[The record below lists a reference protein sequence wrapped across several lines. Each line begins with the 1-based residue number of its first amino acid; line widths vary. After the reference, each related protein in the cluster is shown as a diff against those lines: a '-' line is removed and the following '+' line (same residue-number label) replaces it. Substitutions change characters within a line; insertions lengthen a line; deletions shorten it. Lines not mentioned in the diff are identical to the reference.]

1 MTSLKQLIQRS
12 LNPFDP
18 STFRPGN
25 FWQESQNPAL
35 EVDSI
40 HWPILQEIDQI
51 LDRTIKDR
59 ATRTILLAGD
69 SGAGKS
75 YLLGRLKRQLNR
87 KAFFAYISPWPH
99 SDYLWRHT
107 LRSVVD
113 SLIQVPEGQSESQLL
128 LWLKG
133 LPSLHN
139 RSFVKWVLGERSTFI
154 QDLQASFPVGI
165 TNGKEF
171 FGVLYDL
178 ATNPDLRILAYNWL
192 KGDNLDKEDL
202 KTLRIKQPIDSE
214 DAAYNILSNIGR
226 IAASTQP
233 IVLCFDNL
241 DSIPR
246 LANDR
251 PDLQSLF
258 NLNSTI
264 HNEKL
269 RNFLVLISIVT
280 GTWRENKKAIQP
292 ADLARIDQTL
302 QLKQINLDQA
312 EALWAARLVPIHAQA
327 KPKPESAIAPLSRD
341 WLTHEFRRGRTLP
354 RNALKLGQDLVTYFK
369 SHDGQLPPFG
379 SRWLDNGV
387 TGANGDGESEKIL
400 ASFKLIWDKEF
411 QTVHERLTRIGQFT
425 SPDLIWRLQQ
435 VLEAMEVP
443 QVNAQF
449 LEGSKYAS
457 YSLSHRKN
465 ASTGV
470 VWSEDPNMTT
480 FYHVMKACQKM
491 VAKKACDRLYLIR
504 AGGVGR
510 AKTKGNQIY
519 RQVFHGQTSYVH
531 LKPDLLSVQYLET
544 YHQLASAARGG
555 ELVVA
560 SRTPHLKELQSLVR
574 ESQILKQ
581 CPLLQDLGILIG
593 DKPPLPPQAVRDY
606 ILNLMKTQSLIGLVT
621 LIENTQQQFSDLKE
635 PEIEQ
640 IVKTLCQEK
649 RLQVLDPKADRKG
662 QLICHVP
669 K

>member
-1 MTSLKQLIQRS
+1 MTSLKQLIQHN

-40 HWPILQEIDQI
+40 HWSILQEVDQI
-51 LDRTIKDR
+51 LDQTAKDR
-59 ATRTILLAGD
+59 RTRTILLAGD

-87 KAFFAYISPWPH
+87 KAFFAYISPWPN

-139 RSFVKWVLGERSTFI
+139 RSIVKWVLGERGTFI

-165 TNGKEF
+165 TNSKEF

-178 ATNPDLRILAYNWL
+178 ATNPELRVLAYNWL

-246 LANDR
+246 LANDK

-302 QLKQINLDQA
+302 QLKQINWDQA
-312 EALWAARLVPIHAQA
+312 EALWAARLAPIYAQA

-341 WLTHEFRRGRTLP
+341 WLTHEFRSGRTLP
-354 RNALKLGQDLVTYFK
+354 RNALKLGQDLIASFK
-369 SHDGQLPPFG
+369 ARNGQLPSPESTSLIDGGKG
-379 SRWLDNGV
+379 SDEDE
-387 TGANGDGESEKIL
+387 AEKIL
-400 ASFKLIWDKEF
+400 ASFKLTWDKEF
-411 QTVHERLTRIGQFT
+411 QTVHERLTRIRQFT

-435 VLEAMEVP
+435 VLEALEVP
-443 QVNAQF
+443 QVTAQF
-449 LEGSKYAS
+449 LGGSKYAS
-457 YSLSHRKN
+457 YSLSHQKN

-470 VWSEDPNMTT
+470 VWNEDPNMTT
-480 FYHVMKACQKM
+480 FYHVMKA
-491 VAKKACDRLYLIR
+491 
-504 AGGVGR
+504 
-510 AKTKGNQIY
+510 
-519 RQVFHGQTSYVH
+519 
-531 LKPDLLSVQYLET
+531 
-544 YHQLASAARGG
+544 
-555 ELVVA
+555 
-560 SRTPHLKELQSLVR
+560 
-574 ESQILKQ
+574 
-581 CPLLQDLGILIG
+581 
-593 DKPPLPPQAVRDY
+593 
-606 ILNLMKTQSLIGLVT
+606 
-621 LIENTQQQFSDLKE
+621 
-635 PEIEQ
+635 
-640 IVKTLCQEK
+640 
-649 RLQVLDPKADRKG
+649 
-662 QLICHVP
+662 
-669 K
+669 